1 MDTKENLSPDLHIHS
16 FFSYDGNEKTEA
28 YIKKAVE
35 RGDKI
40 IGFSEHYD
48 FVCRLLGDTNIIDDR
63 KPKYYNVRKK
73 AMKTDLQAKKA
84 IIFDKDGTL
93 LQFIP
98 FWVPMAKAAIRQL
111 IGSYVQNRKILPDI
125 LIAAEK
131 SIGIENETLLPNGI
145 LSGGTYEQAAVA
157 LNNVLKKF
165 DIQSNITRAETET
178 AFENNLSA
186 GKIVPVCED
195 LRGKL
200 ERAKRAGKLLFLVT
214 TDNPQITD
222 RCLRALQIRDLFDNI
237 YCDDGICPAKP
248 SPYAAEEILRL
259 YRLKNAE
266 ICMVGDTKTDMK
278 FAKNAAITAVCLG
291 NNEGAQS
298 MADYVFCDAGVFLDC
313 LLQSDVRRNK

>member
-48 FVCRLLGDTNIIDDR
+48 FVCRLLGDTNIIDVR

-93 LQFIP
+93 LQLIP
-98 FWVPMAKAAIRQL
+98 FWVPVAKAAVRQL
-111 IGSYVQNRKILPDI
+111 IDSYVQNRKILPDI
-125 LIAAEK
+125 LLAAEK
-131 SIGIENETLLPNGI
+131 SIGIENEALLPNGI
-145 LSGGTYEQAAVA
+145 LSCGTYEQAAVA

-165 DIQSNITRAETET
+165 DIQSNITRTETET
-178 AFENNLSA
+178 AFGNNLSA
-186 GKIVPVCED
+186 GEIIPVCED
-195 LRGKL
+195 LREKL
-200 ERAKRAGKLLFLVT
+200 ELVKRAGKLLFLVT

-222 RCLRALQIRDLFDNI
+222 RCLRSLQIRDLFDSI
-237 YCDDGICPAKP
+237 YCDDGIHPAKP
-248 SPYAAEEILRL
+248 SPNVAEEILQLHRL
-259 YRLKNAE
+259 RNTE
-266 ICMVGDTKTDMK
+266 ICMVGDTETDMK
-278 FAKNAAITAVCLG
+278 FAKNAAITAVCVG

-298 MADYVFCDAGVFLDC
+298 MADYAFCNTGVLLDL
-313 LLQSDVRRNK
+313 LLQGESVRNA

>member
-1 MDTKENLSPDLHIHS
+1 MVGV
-16 FFSYDGNEKTEA
+16 GN
-28 YIKKAVE
+28 
-35 RGDKI
+35 
-40 IGFSEHYD
+40 
-48 FVCRLLGDTNIIDDR
+48 
-63 KPKYYNVRKK
+63 PKYKNIRKK

-98 FWVPMAKAAIRQL
+98 FWVPVAKAAIRQL
-111 IGSYVQNRKILPDI
+111 IVSYASDRNRLPDI
-125 LIAAEK
+125 PNILSAAER

-145 LSGGTYEQAAVA
+145 LSGGTYEQAAIA
-157 LNNVLKKF
+157 LNDVLKKF

-186 GKIVPVCED
+186 GKIIPVCED
-195 LRGKL
+195 LREKL
-200 ERAKRAGKLLFLVT
+200 EWVKRAGKLLFLVT

-222 RCLRALQIRDLFDNI
+222 RCLQALQIRDLFDAV
-237 YCDDGICPAKP
+237 YCDDGIRPAKP

-259 YRLKNAE
+259 HRLKNAE

-278 FAKNAAITAVCLG
+278 FAKNAAITAVCVG

-298 MADYVFCDAGVFLDC
+298 MADYVFCNASVLLDC
-313 LLQSDVRRNK
+313 LLQSDVGRNE